1 MLDARF
7 IRFLMV
13 GGLNT
18 LFGYSLFAALLSIGM
33 HYALATALATIGGV
47 LFNYKTTGAL
57 VFAHRGNERLWR
69 FVAVYGLLYVINT
82 AFLWWANR
90 VGMDLYWA
98 GFILIPPMA
107 VLGFV
112 LNRCFVFNL
121 SGGAMS

>member
-18 LFGYSLFAALLSIGM
+18 LFGYSLFAVLLYVGM

-57 VFAHRGNERLWR
+57 VFGHRGNERLWR
-69 FVAVYGLLYVINT
+69 FIAVYGVLYVINT

-90 VGMDLYWA
+90 LGMNLYWA
-98 GFILIPPMA
+98 GFLLILPMA
-107 VLGFV
+107 LLGFM
-112 LNRCFVFNL
+112 LNRGFVFNL
-121 SGGAMS
+121 PDKTLS